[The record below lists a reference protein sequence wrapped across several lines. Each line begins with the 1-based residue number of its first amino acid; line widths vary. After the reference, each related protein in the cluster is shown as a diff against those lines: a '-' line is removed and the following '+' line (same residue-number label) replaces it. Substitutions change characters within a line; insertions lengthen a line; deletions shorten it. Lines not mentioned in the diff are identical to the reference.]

1 MIINIFKNS
10 QPASLVIIPVFMVA
24 MWLLGWQTGGGLIVQ
39 NPMPLYNLVLW
50 MMESAPAWFPGLI
63 GFLLTT
69 AQVFYL
75 NHIIIKHEVLF
86 KNSYLPAL
94 FYMLFLTFIPQF
106 LSFNPVIITNTFL
119 LLALDKI
126 FRLYKSTNPLPLVF
140 DTCFLIGVATLF
152 YLPAISFFLLFA
164 ISILILK
171 TFSWRDWMVGIVGLL
186 LPFFFAFVYYFW
198 YDGLDELKEKFFL
211 NNIRQ
216 LIDTGG
222 LALQGYRITLVVI
235 TLITILAII
244 RIRQNFYK
252 NATRIRNYQQ
262 VIFMFMLVALL
273 SLAFAG
279 SVAVYRFSIVTIP
292 LGTMISY
299 YFLAAKKAWISE
311 VIFWLLIA
319 TMAVNYVSVYS

>member
-1 MIINIFKNS
+1 M
-10 QPASLVIIPVFMVA
+10 
-24 MWLLGWQTGGGLIVQ
+24 
-39 NPMPLYNLVLW
+39 
-50 MMESAPAWFPGLI
+50 
-63 GFLLTT
+63 
-69 AQVFYL
+69 
-75 NHIIIKHEVLF
+75 F

-106 LSFNPVIITNTFL
+106 LSFNPVIITNTFCCLRSIKYFVYTKYQSIATGIRHL
-119 LLALDKI
+119 L
-126 FRLYKSTNPLPLVF
+126 F
-140 DTCFLIGVATLF
+140 DWCCYTVLSACNFI
-152 YLPAISFFLLFA
+152 FLLFA

>member
-1 MIINIFKNS
+1 MCI
-10 QPASLVIIPVFMVA
+10 
-24 MWLLGWQTGGGLIVQ
+24 
-39 NPMPLYNLVLW
+39 
-50 MMESAPAWFPGLI
+50 
-63 GFLLTT
+63 
-69 AQVFYL
+69 
-75 NHIIIKHEVLF
+75 
-86 KNSYLPAL
+86 
-94 FYMLFLTFIPQF
+94 
-106 LSFNPVIITNTFL
+106 
-119 LLALDKI
+119 
-126 FRLYKSTNPLPLVF
+126 
-140 DTCFLIGVATLF
+140 
-152 YLPAISFFLLFA
+152 
-164 ISILILK
+164 
-171 TFSWRDWMVGIVGLL
+171 RDR
-186 LPFFFAFVYYFW
+186 